1 MSRIVARLAW
11 RGTMMW
17 SLLVT
22 TVVPSW
28 YPSEATAS
36 LAPVETI
43 VSNSDPSLLRAE
55 DLQKVQRL
63 LENKIV
69 RQRLEDMGLSEEEIN
84 ARLERVSDLQ
94 LHQLAMQIDA
104 LMPGGDDGTLTTIVL
119 VLLIV
124 VLILLIAILV

>member
-1 MSRIVARLAW
+1 MSRIVARLAL

-36 LAPVETI
+36 LASVETI
-43 VSNSDPSLLRAE
+43 LSNSDPSLLRAE

>member
-1 MSRIVARLAW
+1 MSRIVTRFVL
-11 RGTMMW
+11 RRMMIW

-22 TVVPSW
+22 TIVPW
-28 YPSEATAS
+28 WLPAEAQAS
-36 LAPVETI
+36 LAPVETTA
-43 VSNSDPSLLRAE
+43 SNSDPSLPRAE

-69 RQRLEDMGLSEEEIN
+69 RQRLADMGLSAEEIN
-84 ARLERVSDLQ
+84 ARLDRVSDLQ

-104 LMPGGDDGTLTTIVL
+104 LMPGGDDGTLTTIAL

>member
-1 MSRIVARLAW
+1 M
-11 RGTMMW
+11 
-17 SLLVT
+17 
-22 TVVPSW
+22 
-28 YPSEATAS
+28 
-36 LAPVETI
+36 
-43 VSNSDPSLLRAE
+43 VSDSAPSLSRAE
-55 DLQKVQRL
+55 DLQNVQRL